1 MNGKQLK
8 NSILQWAIQ
17 GKLVPPVCRQAG
29 KTLMTNPVPRDKGK
43 ECWFTYVIECEDG
56 SFYKGFTDDLL
67 RRYQQ
72 HCNGTGADYTKTHKP
87 KQLYYWEM
95 HYSKEAALQREKYLK
110 SGVGREWFK
119 KEVVDKPENFEPAS
133 VLLEKIRQE
142 KERLIKEK
150 KIKRDKNASI
160 IYRGE
165 DNSYYEKILATGE
178 VKCIDEEIPF
188 EIPKGWEWC
197 RFSSLYL
204 SLTDGTHST
213 PKYTLSGI
221 PFISVKDMS
230 SGVIDFSNTKYIS
243 KEEHQK
249 LSDRCHP
256 QKGDLLLSKVGTTG
270 IPAMV
275 TTDREFSLFVSVA
288 LIKLI
293 QCDINREFLVFMIQS
308 PLVQEQAKENTRGV
322 GNKNWVLSA
331 VSKTLMVV
339 PPLEEQGR
347 IRNKLNLILP
357 YVERYSSSQ
366 DKLDLLNANIVT
378 DLKKSILQEA
388 IQGKLVPQIA
398 EEGTAQEL
406 LEQIKTD
413 KQKFVKEGKLKK
425 SALATSVIF
434 RGDDNK
440 YYEQIGK
447 KCLDITEQIPFEIPN
462 SWTWARMGQ
471 VGDWGAGSTPQRGN
485 QDYYGG
491 NILWLKTGELNNGI
505 VYDTEEKITQRAF
518 QDCSLRMN
526 KIGDVLIAM
535 YGATIGKLAIVGNE
549 LTTNQA
555 CCGCTPYIVYNWYLF
570 YFLMASRDTF
580 IKKGEGGAQPNIS
593 RVKLVEHLIPLPPL
607 QEQKRIVEKIKQLRV
622 VINVLTDVKR
632 QKRINK
638 LQY

>member
-17 GKLVPPVCRQAG
+17 GKLVPQDP
-29 KTLMTNPVPRDKGK
+29 ND
-43 ECWFTYVIECEDG
+43 
-56 SFYKGFTDDLL
+56 
-67 RRYQQ
+67 
-72 HCNGTGADYTKTHKP
+72 
-87 KQLYYWEM
+87 
-95 HYSKEAALQREKYLK
+95 
-110 SGVGREWFK
+110 
-119 KEVVDKPENFEPAS
+119 EPAS
-133 VLLEKIRQE
+133 VLLEEIRQE

-178 VKCIDEEIPF
+178 VKCIDEEVPF
-188 EIPKGWEWC
+188 EVPKGWEWC

-347 IRNKLNLILP
+347 IKNRLNLILS

-406 LEQIKTD
+406 LEQIKAE
-413 KQKFVKEGKLKK
+413 KQKLVKEGILKK
-425 SALATSVIF
+425 SALNDSVVF

-447 KCLDITEQIPFEIPN
+447 KCLDITEQIPFEIPSNWEWCRVRNVSN
-462 SWTWARMGQ
+462 SYIGLTYKPTDIDEKGTIVLR
-471 VGDWGAGSTPQRGN
+471 SC
-485 QDYYGG
+485 
-491 NILWLKTGELNNGI
+491 NIRN
-505 VYDTEEKITQRAF
+505 
-518 QDCSLRMN
+518 
-526 KIGDVLIAM
+526 
-535 YGATIGKLAIVGNE
+535 GKLALDDIVRVSSSISEKLLIEENDIIICARNGSKRLVGKSALIRN
-549 LTTNQA
+549 LTEPMTFGAFMAICKTPIYEYMFTYLQSDLFFGQLRDVSNTTTINQL
-555 CCGCTPYIVYNWYLF
+555 TQNKF
-570 YFLMASRDTF
+570 NDF
-580 IKKGEGGAQPNIS
+580 
-593 RVKLVEHLIPLPPL
+593 LIPIPPVKE
-607 QEQKRIVEKIKQLRV
+607 QERIAFKISQLFQELR
-622 VINVLTDVKR
+622 
-632 QKRINK
+632 
-638 LQY
+638 